1 MTTRDIISKNITCL
15 RKKNKMTQGELA
27 DKLFYSNKAV
37 SKWERGE
44 SLPDA
49 EMLQKIADLFNV
61 PIEYLFKDHDYTK
74 EISGDIDKEI
84 KKKATR
90 IKIIFI
96 LTIVA
101 AIIVVGELGV
111 IGLASIFPSMEAYA
125 GYLFIL
131 PFIPLTVLLISIIL
145 GKKKY
150 DRVLI
155 SLTLWSLAFSIYFF
169 FQKYNFIFIYEI
181 AFLLQLGIIFF
192 PYIGG
197 WVEKSTKNKKV
208 NKKDK

>member
-61 PIEYLFKDHDYTK
+61 PIEYLFQDHDYTK
-74 EISGDIDKEI
+74 EISGNIDKEI

-90 IKIIFI
+90 IKIKIK
-96 LTIVA
+96 
-101 AIIVVGELGV
+101 
-111 IGLASIFPSMEAYA
+111 IGRAH
-125 GYLFIL
+125 
-131 PFIPLTVLLISIIL
+131 V
-145 GKKKY
+145 
-150 DRVLI
+150 
-155 SLTLWSLAFSIYFF
+155 
-169 FQKYNFIFIYEI
+169 
-181 AFLLQLGIIFF
+181 
-192 PYIGG
+192 
-197 WVEKSTKNKKV
+197 
-208 NKKDK
+208 